1 MDYKKVYDALMEKR
15 RSNPVPNDEYGERH
29 HIVHRSE
36 GGTDDAENLV
46 RLTAREHYIAHLLLA
61 KIYND
66 FKMICALH
74 MMRTMKNET
83 TKREFKVNS
92 RLYNSLKIRRSKMMS
107 ERMKGHP
114 VSEKTRLLAAERMRR
129 INKGKTPWNKGK
141 SQSDEVKA
149 KLRKANL
156 GKKRS
161 PESIEKF
168 RKSMMG
174 HAVSDE
180 TRRKLSEIHK
190 GRIMSDDARRKM
202 SLSHKGKTPPN
213 KGKKASL
220 EVRRKLSEAHKG
232 QIHTEQQR
240 QKMREIMS
248 KLRWWNNGVENRRCE
263 EQPGPEWI
271 KGRKGLNPCLFA
283 GELICVKFTL
293 SRRCQTGAQ
302 FCSP

>member
-1 MDYKKVYDALMEKR
+1 MMDYKKVYDALMEKR

-29 HIVHRSE
+29 HIVPRSE
-36 GGTDDAENLV
+36 GGTDDPENLV

-66 FKMICALH
+66 FKMICALQ

-114 VSEKTRLLAAERMRR
+114 VSEKVRLAMAKTGST
-129 INKGKTPWNKGK
+129 NKGKKPWNTGK
-141 SQSDEVKA
+141 SPTDEVKA

-161 PESIEKF
+161 PEFIEKF

-180 TRRKLSEIHK
+180 TKRKLSVALK
-190 GRIMSDDARRKM
+190 GHRASDDARRKM
-202 SLSHKGKTPPN
+202 SLSHKGKMPPN

-220 EVRRKLSEAHKG
+220 ELRQKLSEAHKG

-240 QKMREIMS
+240 QKMREAIS

-271 KGRKGLNPCLFA
+271 KGRKA
-283 GELICVKFTL
+283 
-293 SRRCQTGAQ
+293 RD
-302 FCSP
+302 

>member
-1 MDYKKVYDALMEKR
+1 MEKR
-15 RSNPVPNDEYGERH
+15 RSNPVPSDEYGERH
-29 HIVHRSE
+29 HIVPRSE
-36 GGTDDAENLV
+36 GGSDDSDNLV

-66 FKMICALH
+66 YKMICALQ

-114 VSEKTRLLAAERMRR
+114 VSERVRRLASERMRR
-129 INKGKTPWNKGK
+129 LNKGKTPWNKGK
-141 SQSDEVKA
+141 PTSDEAKA

-161 PESIEKF
+161 PEAIEKF

-180 TRRKLSEIHK
+180 TKRKLSAIHK
-190 GRIMSDDARRKM
+190 GRRMSDEARLKM
-202 SLSHKGKTPPN
+202 SLSHKGKPPTN

-220 EVRRKLSEAHKG
+220 ELRRKLSEAHKG
-232 QIHTEQQR
+232 QKISEQQR
-240 QKMREIMS
+240 QKMREAMS
-248 KLRWWNNGVENRRCE
+248 RLRWWNNGVENRRCE
-263 EQPGPEWI
+263 EPPGPEWV
-271 KGRKGLNPCLFA
+271 KGRKA
-283 GELICVKFTL
+283 
-293 SRRCQTGAQ
+293 RD
-302 FCSP
+302 